1 MDNKI
6 TKKEEG
12 TVNKGG
18 LVIAI
23 IILIGLC
30 IGGYFLTRYIIDFFA
45 DKDSEVT
52 NNEKQS
58 HDNLLDILNNEA
70 SKSAIS
76 GEQKAYKL
84 LTFDYKN
91 DDHFYISGINDN
103 TIFNYDIDLSTT
115 ESVNNIDSAYRFIT
129 NNSLSSYA
137 TSITR
142 YTIIDSNELVNKY
155 PSSNVKAGNLV
166 TNTKVF
172 GTIYKNNNI
181 NIINGDNLSSVLDN
195 SYSPK
200 TLDSSSSLFKL
211 YKYIAN
217 N

>member
-1 MDNKI
+1 M
-6 TKKEEG
+6 
-12 TVNKGG
+12 
-18 LVIAI
+18 
-23 IILIGLC
+23 
-30 IGGYFLTRYIIDFFA
+30 
-45 DKDSEVT
+45 
-52 NNEKQS
+52 
-58 HDNLLDILNNEA
+58 
-70 SKSAIS
+70 
-76 GEQKAYKL
+76 
-84 LTFDYKN
+84 
-91 DDHFYISGINDN
+91 
-103 TIFNYDIDLSTT
+103 
-115 ESVNNIDSAYRFIT
+115 NNIDSAYRFIT